1 METGTKEYYADYYQK
16 NKKKH
21 NAKMIEYRKNSKEQ
35 QLYQKEYQKIKYNK
49 KKENFNLEDLRQ
61 EWRDQAKKK
70 NKKRRQF
77 IDEYKSTCSCKKCGD
92 IRSYV
97 LDFHHI
103 DSNEKEF
110 DLGDASK
117 YSIPRLKL
125 ELEKCITLCRNCHS
139 EFHYLEKQQG
149 INIEEYLNTNET
161 GSPLG

>member
-1 METGTKEYYADYYQK
+1 MKAGTKEYFSEYYKQ
-16 NKKKH
+16 NKEKH
-21 NAKMIEYRKNSKEQ
+21 QNNMIEW
-35 QLYQKEYQKIKYNK
+35 
-49 KKENFNLEDLRQ
+49 KKENKTSTLNSIKKYQ
-61 EWRDQAKKK
+61 EKNIDKVREWNRLNKQKQ

-103 DSNEKEF
+103 NPDEKEF

-117 YSIPRLKL
+117 YSITRLKL

-149 INIEEYLNTNET
+149 INIKDYLN
-161 GSPLG
+161 